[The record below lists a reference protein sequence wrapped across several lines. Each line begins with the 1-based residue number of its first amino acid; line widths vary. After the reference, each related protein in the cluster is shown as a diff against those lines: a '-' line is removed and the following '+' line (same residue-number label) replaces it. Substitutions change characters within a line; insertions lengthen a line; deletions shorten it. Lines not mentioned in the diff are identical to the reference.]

1 MMSVR
6 ISNQPVLAAGLPRAL
21 FDGRYIRTD
30 TGGAGYDVAA
40 DGRFL
45 MVQPVAPEAPAVQI
59 NLVVNWFEDLNRRFA
74 SGRPQP

>member
-6 ISNQPVLAAGLPRAL
+6 ISDRPVLTAEVPRAL
-21 FDGRYIRTD
+21 FEGRYMRTD

-59 NLVVNWFEDLNRRFA
+59 NLVVNWFEDLKRRFA
-74 SGRPQP
+74 PGRSQP